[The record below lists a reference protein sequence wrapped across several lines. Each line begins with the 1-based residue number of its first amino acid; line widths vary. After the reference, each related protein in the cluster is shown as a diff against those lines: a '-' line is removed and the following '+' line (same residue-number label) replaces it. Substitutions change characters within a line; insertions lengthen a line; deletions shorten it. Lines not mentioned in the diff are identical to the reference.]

1 MEISRDIYLE
11 RLKRRRGNHMVKV
24 ITGVRRCGKPYLL
37 FQLFK
42 RLLLK
47 ERISAEFLCKDH
59 QNLLLFV
66 KGTQFCDGNFSGG
79 NAYCFIPI
87 GARASLS
94 SGGCWRGFLVL

>member
-1 MEISRDIYLE
+1 
-11 RLKRRRGNHMVKV
+11 MVKV

-59 QNLLLFV
+59 QNLLLLRQGNSILRWKFFRRECLLFHPDWRTSKLVFRRMLAGIFGFV
-66 KGTQFCDGNFSGG
+66 ICSCSNLKAALPCSKG
-79 NAYCFIPI
+79 
-87 GARASLS
+87 R
-94 SGGCWRGFLVL
+94 